1 MNYSVV
7 HNGAIVH
14 SGKREVMRQ
23 VIECCCDKE
32 ARDGVSSVPLEQAT
46 ERAARYCSVHQDC
59 TLYSVFAKKG
69 KQQLMKS

>member
-14 SGKREVMRQ
+14 SGKREEMRQ

-32 ARDGVSSVPLEQAT
+32 ARDGVASVPLE
-46 ERAARYCSVHQDC
+46 
-59 TLYSVFAKKG
+59 
-69 KQQLMKS
+69 